1 MTHVSTQPFLG
12 KAPPRTVW
20 PMPLVLLES
29 TSAVSIEYI
38 ILTLLG
44 FTILAIILYFVH
56 TYHQK
61 KALEEREPLE
71 RPSVIFAILSAALD
85 SRSRID
91 IFLANGVRLATPLAG
106 FIEKLE
112 AKSLFINMGKLKLP
126 EKIRLFPLLFYFQLG
141 SGHDKVFYSFTGSI
155 SEFSSEKGLLSLQIP
170 VPKSLTNAQKRDFVR
185 INPGPGMVEAL
196 VVWKVGPVLGPG
208 TLPASAAELGSPHF
222 SYRPPKSAQVA
233 LVDISGGGA
242 LLRFAGEHQQ
252 ECGQHFS
259 VGDTCCLLILLH
271 DLDSDKTFTVWL
283 AGTCRRTTCNSNT
296 ANMDVAL
303 QFTHWAQVEK
313 ATSPI
318 HWNPVQREGEVPAIL
333 TWTLKV
339 HTFLT
344 RKSH

>member
-1 MTHVSTQPFLG
+1 
-12 KAPPRTVW
+12 
-20 PMPLVLLES
+20 MPLVLLES
-29 TSAVSIEYI
+29 TSAVSLEYI

-44 FTILAIILYFVH
+44 FAVLAIILYFVH
-56 TYHQK
+56 RYYQK

-71 RPSVIFAILSAALD
+71 RPSVIRSILSAALD

-112 AKSLFINMGKLKLP
+112 TKSLFINVGKLKLP

-155 SEFSSEKGLLSLQIP
+155 SDFSTENGLLSLQIH
-170 VPKSLTNAQKRDFVR
+170 VPKALTNAQKRDFVR
-185 INPGPGMVEAL
+185 INPGPGMLEAL
-196 VVWKVGPVLGPG
+196 VVWKIGPVLGPS
-208 TLPASAAELGSPHF
+208 TLPESAAVLGSPHF

-242 LLRFAGEHQQ
+242 LLRFAGERQQ
-252 ECGQHFS
+252 ECGQHFI
-259 VGDTCCLLILLH
+259 VGDTCCLLVLLH
-271 DLDSDKTFTVWL
+271 DLDNDKTFTVWL
-283 AGTCRRTTCNSNT
+283 AGTCRRTACTSGT

-318 HWNPVQREGEVPAIL
+318 RWNPVQREGEVPAIL

-344 RKSH
+344 RKSR